1 MIRSNLCKYNYAY
14 VHVKATTVPN
24 TAAAGVLVNNTNK
37 KLIFKNCALFI
48 NFISRVNNTKVDD
61 AQDIDVVKPMY
72 NLIKYSDTYSK
83 ISGSLWQF
91 YRDNNNK
98 TIITKTIITIILTFL
113 MITIIVFRSN
123 LNSK

>member
-91 YRDNNNK
+91 YRDEPAK
-98 TIITKTIITIILTFL
+98 TTITIILTFL